1 MASVDV
7 SVLYVLWFY
16 MVLAGMAGGAQGQV
30 GRGPRQPQLVW
41 DSPAHGSGAGAGWA
55 LGSLPTQMILWSP

>member
-1 MASVDV
+1 
-7 SVLYVLWFY
+7 

-55 LGSLPTQMILWSP
+55 LGSLPTQMIL